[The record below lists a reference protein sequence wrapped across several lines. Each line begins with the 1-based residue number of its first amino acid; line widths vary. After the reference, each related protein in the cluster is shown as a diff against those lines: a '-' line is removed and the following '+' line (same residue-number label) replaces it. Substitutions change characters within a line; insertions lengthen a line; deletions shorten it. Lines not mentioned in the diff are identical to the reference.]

1 MPIVNN
7 RYVAPTWTN
16 GSGQAIDASELNA
29 LSQTV
34 QGCQAPTNH
43 ASASTSYGK
52 ATNSQFGHVKLTDRT
67 DSPNDASTGWAASP
81 AAVAAVMTAVNGRKR
96 ANETV
101 TYFGS
106 GGWGENSQT
115 SFTLPD
121 EQIPTMVLIRSTGF
135 ANYTPPT
142 PEIDRNSDSVLVLFP
157 NAGIGLSL
165 VKGGDQYFSSS
176 PSMYYLR
183 ASVSGTT
190 LRWYHTGV
198 LSPDTEFEPDVGTG
212 AVIQGNYNEILG
224 GGTESETDGARIYV
238 ATLIY

>member
-7 RYVAPTWTN
+7 KYVAPTWTN

-43 ASASTSYGK
+43 ASTSNKYGQ
-52 ATNSQFGHVKLTDRT
+52 ATNAKYGHVRLTDRT
-67 DSPNDASTGWAASP
+67 DLPNDAYSGWAASA

-96 ANETV
+96 ANATV

-121 EQIPTMVLIRSTGF
+121 EQIPTMVLIQSTGF

-142 PEIDRNSDSVLVLFP
+142 PEIDRSSDSVLVLFP
-157 NAGIGLSL
+157 AAGIGISI

-176 PSMYYLR
+176 PWMYYLR

-190 LRWYHTGV
+190 LRWYHTSV
-198 LSPDTEFEPDVGTG
+198 LSPDAEEEPDVGTG

-224 GGTESETDGARIYV
+224 GGTESEADGARIYV

>member
-52 ATNSQFGHVKLTDRT
+52 ATNTQYGHVKLTDRT
-67 DSPNDASTGWAASP
+67 DSPNDSSTGWAASP
-81 AAVAAVMTAVNGRKR
+81 AAVAAVMTAVNGRKK
-96 ANETV
+96 ADATV
-101 TYFGS
+101 TYYGS
-106 GGWGENSQT
+106 GDSGENAQNSI
-115 SFTLPD
+115 TLPD
-121 EQIPTMVLIRSTGF
+121 GNVPSMVFIHSTGF

-142 PEIDRNSDSVLVLFP
+142 PEIDRASDSVLILFP
-157 NAGIGLSL
+157 AAGIGLSL
-165 VKGGDQYFSSS
+165 LKGGDQYFSSS
-176 PSMYYLR
+176 PWMYYLR
-183 ASVSGTT
+183 VSVSGTT
-190 LRWYHTGV
+190 LRWYHTSV
-198 LSPDTEFEPDVGTG
+198 LSPETEEEPGVGVG
-212 AVIQGNYNEILG
+212 AVIQGNYNEITG
-224 GGTESETDGARIYV
+224 GGTESEADGARIYV